1 MAIVAAWGILLAW
14 VRSQG
19 SLGHALT
26 VASHSIVAWGLVL
39 ITAFAI
45 GQVFGPIVRRPGARA
60 AVSGLLAVTLLASLY
75 LVWAHH
81 QAMYEFVHGLDHGFP
96 YPDPAINALLRW
108 FDARHPVHPGSLK
121 LHGEYPRV
129 GFVLGILALVF
140 MSVNGWL
147 VGVLW
152 NGPVCSRSRDR
163 SRVAPHL

>member
-1 MAIVAAWGILLAW
+1 MAIVATWGILLAW

-19 SLGHALT
+19 SLGYSLI

-39 ITAFAI
+39 ITAFAVAR
-45 GQVFGPIVRRPGARA
+45 VFGPIVRGPGARA
-60 AVSGLLAVTLLASLY
+60 IVSGLFAIALLASLY

-81 QAMYEFVHGLDHGFP
+81 RAMYEFVYGLDHGFP

-108 FDARHPVHPGSLK
+108 FEARHPVPPGTLR

-129 GFVLGILALVF
+129 GFVLGILVLVF
-140 MSVNGWL
+140 MSLSGWL

-152 NGPVCSRSRDR
+152 NRPVCSRSRDR